1 MSYVLVRSGETDF
14 DVEARV
20 QGTIDLPLTIQG
32 RTEVDAAA
40 AELQSVPL
48 EVIYCCPGEPAFSTA
63 RVIGR
68 ALDIPVKPLR
78 ELDNMHFGLWQGM
91 PVEEIR
97 RKQPK
102 VFRQW
107 QEEPT
112 SVCPPE
118 GETFADVHARVLEAL
133 KKPLKKGLTFAVV
146 APEPLATLIGCVL
159 KGEEPRLAGPLE
171 RPVRLV
177 EIIEPRPEPE
187 PVPVARGF
195 GLSAL
200 RRLSY
205 R

>member
-40 AELQSVPL
+40 EELRGVPV

-102 VFRQW
+102 TFRQW

-118 GETFADVHARVLEAL
+118 GETFADVHSRVVEGLR
-133 KKPLKKGLTFAVV
+133 KPLKKGVPFAIV
-146 APEPLATLIGCVL
+146 APEPLATLISCVL

-177 EIIEPRPEPE
+177 EKIEPRPEPE

-195 GLSAL
+195 GLGAL

>member
-32 RTEVDAAA
+32 RAEVDAAA
-40 AELQSVPL
+40 EELRSVPV

-68 ALDIPVKPLR
+68 ALDLPVKPLR

-91 PVEEIR
+91 PVDEIR

-102 VFRQW
+102 TFRQW

-118 GETFADVHARVLEAL
+118 GETFADVHSRV
-133 KKPLKKGLTFAVV
+133 V
-146 APEPLATLIGCVL
+146 TLIGCVL

-171 RPVRLV
+171 RSVRLV
-177 EIIEPRPEPE
+177 EKIEPRPEAE

-195 GLSAL
+195 GLGAL

>member
-1 MSYVLVRSGETDF
+1 MSYVLIRSGETDF
-14 DVEARV
+14 DVEARL

-40 AELQSVPL
+40 EELRSVPL

-68 ALDIPVKPLR
+68 ALDVPVKPLR

-107 QEEPT
+107 QEDPT

-118 GETFADVHARVLEAL
+118 GETFADVQSRVVEGLR
-133 KKPLKKGLTFAVV
+133 KPLKKGTSFAIV
-146 APEPLATLIGCVL
+146 APEPLATLISCVL

-171 RPVRLV
+171 RPLQLV
-177 EIIEPRPEPE
+177 EVIEPPVAPE
-187 PVPVARGF
+187 PVTVARGF
-195 GLSAL
+195 GFSAL
-200 RRLSY
+200 RRFSY

>member
-68 ALDIPVKPLR
+68 ALDVPVKPLR

-91 PVEEIR
+91 PVEESR
-97 RKQPK
+97 RKQLK

-112 SVCPPE
+112 LVCPPE
-118 GETFADVHARVLEAL
+118 GETFADVHARVVEAL

-159 KGEEPRLAGPLE
+159 KGEEPRLAAPLE

-177 EIIEPRPEPE
+177 EVIEPRPEPE

>member
-1 MSYVLVRSGETDF
+1 MSHVLIRSGETDF

-40 AELQSVPL
+40 EELRSIPV

-68 ALDIPVKPLR
+68 ALDLPVKPLK

-91 PVEEIR
+91 PVDEIR
-97 RKQPK
+97 RKQPN
-102 VFRQW
+102 VFRHW
-107 QEEPT
+107 QDDPT

-133 KKPLKKGLTFAVV
+133 RKPLKKGVPFAVV
-146 APEPLATLIGCVL
+146 APEPLATMIGCIL

-171 RPVRLV
+171 RPLQLV
-177 EIIEPRPEPE
+177 EVIEPAPATV
-187 PVPVARGF
+187 PVPAARGF
-195 GLSAL
+195 GLNAL
-200 RRLSY
+200 RRFSY

>member
-1 MSYVLVRSGETDF
+1 MSYVLIRSGETDF

-40 AELQSVPL
+40 EELRSVPV

-68 ALDIPVKPLR
+68 ALDLPVKPLR

-91 PVEEIR
+91 PIEEIR

-107 QEEPT
+107 QEDPT

-118 GETFADVHARVLEAL
+118 GETFVDVHARVVEAL
-133 KKPLKKGLTFAVV
+133 RKPLKKGQAFAIV

-159 KGEEPRLAGPLE
+159 KGDEPRLGGPLE
-171 RPVRLV
+171 RPLQIV
-177 EIIEPRPEPE
+177 EVIQPPAAVEPASI
-187 PVPVARGF
+187 ARGF

>member
-1 MSYVLVRSGETDF
+1 MSHVLIRSGETDF

-20 QGTIDLPLTIQG
+20 QGTIDLPLTLQG
-32 RTEVDAAA
+32 RAEVDAAA
-40 AELQSVPL
+40 VELRSVPV

-68 ALDIPVKPLR
+68 TLDIPVKPLA

-91 PVEEIR
+91 PVDEIR
-97 RKQPK
+97 RKQPH
-102 VFRQW
+102 VFRHW
-107 QEEPT
+107 QDDPT

-118 GETFADVHARVLEAL
+118 GETFSDVHSRVLEAL
-133 KKPLKKGLTFAVV
+133 RKPLKKGVSFAIV

-171 RPVRLV
+171 RPLQLIEV
-177 EIIEPRPEPE
+177 IEPVVAAVPA
-187 PVPVARGF
+187 PVARGF

-200 RRLSY
+200 RRLSH

>member
-1 MSYVLVRSGETDF
+1 MSYVLIRSGETDF

-40 AELQSVPL
+40 EELRSVPV

-68 ALDIPVKPLR
+68 ALDLPVKPLR

-91 PVEEIR
+91 PIEEIR

-102 VFRQW
+102 VFRGW
-107 QEEPT
+107 QEDPT

-118 GETFADVHARVLEAL
+118 GEMFADVHARVVEAL
-133 KKPLKKGLTFAVV
+133 RKPLKKGGPFAVV
-146 APEPLATLIGCVL
+146 APEPLATLVACVL

-171 RPVRLV
+171 RPIKLV
-177 EIIEPRPEPE
+177 EIIEAPAEPE
-187 PVPVARGF
+187 PASVARGF
-195 GLSAL
+195 GFSAL
-200 RRLSY
+200 RRFAY

>member
-1 MSYVLVRSGETDF
+1 MSYVLIRSGETDF

-32 RTEVDAAA
+32 RAEVDAAA
-40 AELQSVPL
+40 EELRNVPL
-48 EVIYCCPGEPAFSTA
+48 EMIYCCPGEPSFSTA

-68 ALDIPVKPLR
+68 ALDVTVKPLK

-107 QEEPT
+107 QDDPT

-118 GETFADVHARVLEAL
+118 GETFSDVYARVQEAL
-133 KKPLKKGLTFAVV
+133 RKPLRKGYSFAVV

-159 KGEEPRLAGPLE
+159 RGEEPRLAGPME

-177 EIIEPRPEPE
+177 EIFEPKPELE

-195 GLSAL
+195 GFGAL
-200 RRLSY
+200 RRLAY

>member
-40 AELQSVPL
+40 EELRGVPV

-102 VFRQW
+102 TFRQW

-118 GETFADVHARVLEAL
+118 GETFADVHSRVVEGLR
-133 KKPLKKGLTFAVV
+133 KPLKKGVPFAIV
-146 APEPLATLIGCVL
+146 APEPLATLISCVL

-171 RPVRLV
+171 RSVRLV
-177 EIIEPRPEPE
+177 EKIEPRPEPE

-195 GLSAL
+195 GLGAL

>member
-1 MSYVLVRSGETDF
+1 MSHVLIRSGETDF

-20 QGTIDLPLTIQG
+20 QGTLDLPLTIQG

-40 AELQSVPL
+40 EELRSIPL

-68 ALDIPVKPLR
+68 ALDLPVKPLG

-91 PVEEIR
+91 PVDEIR

-118 GETFADVHARVLEAL
+118 GETFADVYARVLDSL
-133 KKPLKKGLTFAVV
+133 KKPLKKGVPFAIV
-146 APEPLATLIGCVL
+146 APEPLATLIGCIL

-177 EIIEPRPEPE
+177 EIIEPPQAAE
-187 PVPVARGF
+187 PVAVARGF
-195 GLSAL
+195 GFSAL
-200 RRLSY
+200 RRFSY